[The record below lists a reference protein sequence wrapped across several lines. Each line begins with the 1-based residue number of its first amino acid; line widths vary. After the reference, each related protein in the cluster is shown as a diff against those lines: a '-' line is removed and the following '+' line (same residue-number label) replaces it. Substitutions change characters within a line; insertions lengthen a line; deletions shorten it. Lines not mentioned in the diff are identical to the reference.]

1 MELPPLWYA
10 LFVIVSFLG
19 IATWYLKNFSEKVN
33 LMRFCALLGSAC
45 MASLAIW
52 TWQMEI

>member
-1 MELPPLWYA
+1 MALPPLWYA

-19 IATWYLKNFSEKVN
+19 IATWYLKNFSNKVN
-33 LMRFCALLGSAC
+33 LMRFCGLLGSAC